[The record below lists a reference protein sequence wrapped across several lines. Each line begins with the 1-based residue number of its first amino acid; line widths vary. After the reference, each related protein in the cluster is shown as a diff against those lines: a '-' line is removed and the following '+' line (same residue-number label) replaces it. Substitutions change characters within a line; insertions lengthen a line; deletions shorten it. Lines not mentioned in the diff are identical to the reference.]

1 MNITE
6 YQKKVHENIVNELR
20 SSNIV
25 ILYGAIGSGK
35 TELVNR
41 FFGTD
46 YSSYFAFKEI
56 DKEDESLIS
65 MISLSSAFDNR
76 IKNIT
81 ESTNFIMET
90 DKIKPFSGPLKIL
103 FRIFNKSISVSKK
116 LNNFFSDQEINI
128 IISLMKIIEKSDKCN
143 YYLIFDNCEYMNR
156 QVVRFI
162 RQLFINNDINK
173 SFNNRLKIIMVENT
187 LEENSLLANITASNI
202 KVEIDDNTYFSYLK
216 DINHMDKYSAED
228 MKVLASITS
237 KDLTLTNTLSEYFK
251 KNNIHKDILSQSCTL
266 ERLVEIFD
274 KMISKHLDNH
284 ATEINCLEVASIL
297 GTIINAYDLS
307 KLTDKELDLVI
318 NALSFGV
325 KNGLVKEDKPDYSI
339 VSFLHPIIKDLLYKK
354 LENKQKHHLRYNIL
368 LKQKYPTRHLIIA
381 ENLYRGHI
389 ALIKVLDEYY
399 AHLTMLA
406 VRGKLSQF
414 DHQSYED
421 KYTSNQMYAKYTSD
435 LYKILSAYESR
446 DFGLAYKYINDISP
460 IDIPNKFCGALL
472 NFMEARILVIIGDSN
487 EKFVKVKELL
497 REASN
502 IFLEYNM
509 VDLYFDSL
517 TVLINVLAYKLSDLN
532 SAREIE
538 DEYVIQFQNQ
548 VCHAESSELED
559 NYIEFMRRTASLL
572 DAQGAY
578 ERMKNLFAKN
588 SIQDYLP
595 KYKAYNDMIGY
606 SIYEGEFDTAYEYAN
621 KMEEYLSTNNFYD
634 FPELYKAQNNILLAN
649 LCHETS
655 SDKFSIL
662 VNSGI
667 TTLIK
672 YEDKPDISNVIKLN
686 TACLYLLAGKYREAE
701 NRLLSL
707 FDNLHSYSNALYSTC
722 VPSNLAALYLLEG
735 DFAKAHQYN
744 DFVKQYLY
752 QWDAN
757 YRTYYAAQN
766 QYVAK
771 LIENRISITPYALF
785 HPDIDS
791 NISAKTYRFV
801 GRGIMMSEL
810 LFYTL

>member
-25 ILYGAIGSGK
+25 RLYGAIGSGK

-307 KLTDKELDLVI
+307 KVQFTR
-318 NALSFGV
+318 
-325 KNGLVKEDKPDYSI
+325 DYT
-339 VSFLHPIIKDLLYKK
+339 
-354 LENKQKHHLRYNIL
+354 E
-368 LKQKYPTRHLIIA
+368 
-381 ENLYRGHI
+381 
-389 ALIKVLDEYY
+389 
-399 AHLTMLA
+399 
-406 VRGKLSQF
+406 
-414 DHQSYED
+414 
-421 KYTSNQMYAKYTSD
+421 
-435 LYKILSAYESR
+435 
-446 DFGLAYKYINDISP
+446 
-460 IDIPNKFCGALL
+460 
-472 NFMEARILVIIGDSN
+472 
-487 EKFVKVKELL
+487 
-497 REASN
+497 
-502 IFLEYNM
+502 
-509 VDLYFDSL
+509 
-517 TVLINVLAYKLSDLN
+517 
-532 SAREIE
+532 
-538 DEYVIQFQNQ
+538 
-548 VCHAESSELED
+548 
-559 NYIEFMRRTASLL
+559 
-572 DAQGAY
+572 
-578 ERMKNLFAKN
+578 
-588 SIQDYLP
+588 
-595 KYKAYNDMIGY
+595 
-606 SIYEGEFDTAYEYAN
+606 
-621 KMEEYLSTNNFYD
+621 
-634 FPELYKAQNNILLAN
+634 
-649 LCHETS
+649 
-655 SDKFSIL
+655 
-662 VNSGI
+662 
-667 TTLIK
+667 
-672 YEDKPDISNVIKLN
+672 
-686 TACLYLLAGKYREAE
+686 
-701 NRLLSL
+701 
-707 FDNLHSYSNALYSTC
+707 
-722 VPSNLAALYLLEG
+722 
-735 DFAKAHQYN
+735 
-744 DFVKQYLY
+744 
-752 QWDAN
+752 
-757 YRTYYAAQN
+757 
-766 QYVAK
+766 
-771 LIENRISITPYALF
+771 
-785 HPDIDS
+785 
-791 NISAKTYRFV
+791 
-801 GRGIMMSEL
+801 
-810 LFYTL
+810 